1 MPVKQLAEQDGLTY
15 FLIYASDVQYDPSN
29 GAGCQVQGKFT
40 RRQKDITAD
49 NFTLDDLTDKDN
61 TARRR
66 QLLEGLGRHY
76 AARQGAR
83 PNRSGCR

>member
-1 MPVKQLAEQDGLTY
+1 M
-15 FLIYASDVQYDPSN
+15 QYDPSN
-29 GAGCQVQGKFT
+29 AEQAARYKELYTAAQ
-40 RRQKDITAD
+40 DITAD

-76 AARQGAR
+76 AARQGQTVR
-83 PNRSGCR
+83 

>member
-1 MPVKQLAEQDGLTY
+1 MTRQR
-15 FLIYASDVQYDPSN
+15 
-29 GAGCQVQGKFT
+29 GAGCQVQGSST
-40 RRQKDITAD
+40 AAQDITAD

-76 AARQGAR
+76 AARQGMDR
-83 PNRSGCR
+83 PRVR